1 MEQYPQYGPTEIIL
15 TIVLSLVIYA
25 YFSLTGAFIFK
36 KAGVKPWQS
45 WVPYLNSW
53 RLLQLGGQK
62 GWWVLI
68 AFIPIVGHILFIIYY
83 WISQYAIGKALGK
96 GGGFVALAILLPAIW
111 FGILAWDKSTWAPQ
125 HESLVPETAKI

>member
-1 MEQYPQYGPTEIIL
+1 MEQYQYGPTEIIL
-15 TIVLSLVIYA
+15 TIVLSLAIYA
-25 YFSLTGAFIFK
+25 YFAWTGSLIFK

-68 AFIPIVGHILFIIYY
+68 GFIPFVGHILFIVFY
-83 WISQYAIGKALGK
+83 WIAQYNIGKAFGK
-96 GGGFVALAILLPAIW
+96 SAAFTALAILLAPVW
-111 FGILAWDKSTWAPQ
+111 FGILAFGKSEWAPL
-125 HESLVPETAKI
+125 HVPLVPESAKL

>member
-1 MEQYPQYGPTEIIL
+1 MEQFHWGPTEIVI
-15 TIVLSLVIYA
+15 TVVVSVVIYA
-25 YFSLTGAFIFK
+25 YFAWTGARIFA

-68 AFIPIVGHILFIIYY
+68 GFIPFVGHILFIVFY
-83 WISQYAIGKALGK
+83 WIAQYNIGKALGRS
-96 GGGFVALAILLPAIW
+96 GGFTALAILLAPVW
-111 FGILAWDKSTWAPQ
+111 FGILAFDKSIWAPQ
-125 HESLVPETAKI
+125 HLPLVPESAKS